1 MLQIK
6 GFISY
11 ILGIIFLGI
20 LLSGCSYVTPLHKGA
35 DRIKLI
41 DAKNGNPTNLSGIK
55 NCKFLGKVS
64 TFDKSGVT
72 HTYTSDKHLVA
83 DHRNEI
89 RNKALSLGA
98 NTVVL
103 SQSEIIY
110 RTPRKN
116 ITVVDTHKTSGN
128 AYLCPNG

>member
-6 GFISY
+6 SFISY
-11 ILGIIFLGI
+11 VLGIIFFGI
-20 LLSGCSYVTPLHKGA
+20 LLNGCSYVTPLHKGA
-35 DRIKLI
+35 HRIKLI
-41 DAKNGNPTNLSGIK
+41 DAKDGNLTNLSSIK

-72 HTYTSDKHLVA
+72 HTYTSDNHLVA

-103 SQSEIIY
+103 SQSETIY

-128 AYLCPNG
+128 AYLCPNS